1 MRDGELRGS
10 DMPSE
15 VIVVGA
21 GIIGASIAWHL
32 AKAGADVTILDH
44 AGRPG
49 GVATPCSFGWINATF
64 GNPEPYYRLR
74 IRAMAEWKRL
84 AEDVPGLPVSWQ
96 GGLCWDRP
104 RAELERLAADH
115 SAWGYGIREV
125 DRDEAARIEP
135 NLAEPPDFALFVA
148 EEGAAEPE
156 ATARLLIA
164 DAQARGAR
172 LLAGTEV
179 RAIRVG
185 GTGRATVETSAGRF
199 EADEIVLA
207 AGAASAS
214 LAEAAGVALPME
226 TPPGLLVHSRPHPP
240 LLAGLVLADRLHM
253 RQTVDGRLVAGAD
266 YGGADPGPDAE
277 ATARLL
283 FEGMKVMLKGAG
295 KLEYEGYTLG
305 FRPTPADGFP
315 ALGRPKG
322 VGDLYVAVTHSGVT
336 LAPAIGL
343 FAARE
348 ILEGARDKLLSPYG
362 ADRFG

>member
-1 MRDGELRGS
+1 MTGGERKGS
-10 DMPSE
+10 GMARE

-32 AKAGADVTILDH
+32 AKAGAAVTILDC
-44 AGRPG
+44 ASPG
-49 GVATPCSFGWINATF
+49 GVATPCSFGWINASF

-74 IRAMAEWKRL
+74 IRAMEEWKRL
-84 AEDVPGLPVSWQ
+84 AAEVPGLPVSWP

-104 RAELERLAADH
+104 RAELETLAAAH
-115 SAWGYGIREV
+115 AAWGYGIRET
-125 DRDEAARIEP
+125 DREAAAKIEP
-135 NLAEPPDFALFVA
+135 NLAEPPGFALFVA

-156 ATARLLIA
+156 AVTSLLVA
-164 DAQARGAR
+164 DAQRRGAR

-179 RAIRVG
+179 RAIRLG
-185 GTGRATVETSAGRF
+185 NTGRPAVETTAGRL
-199 EADEIVLA
+199 EGDEIVLA
-207 AGAASAS
+207 AGAASAG
-214 LAEAAGVALPME
+214 LAASAGMDLPMT
-226 TPPGLLVHSRPHPP
+226 TPPGLLVHSRPHPK

-253 RQTVDGRLVAGAD
+253 RQTPEGRLIAGAD

-277 ATARLL
+277 ATARRL
-283 FEGMKVMLKGAG
+283 FASMKAMLRNADR
-295 KLEYEGYTLG
+295 LEYEGYTLG

-322 VGDLYVAVTHSGVT
+322 IANLYVAVTHSGVT

-343 FAARE
+343 FAAQE
-348 ILEGARDKLLSPYG
+348 ILEGDRDKLLAPYG

>member
-1 MRDGELRGS
+1 MA
-10 DMPSE
+10 SE
-15 VIVVGA
+15 IIVVGA

-32 AKAGADVTILDH
+32 ARAGAGVTILDR
-44 AGRPG
+44 AKPG
-49 GVATPCSFGWINATF
+49 GVATPCSFGWVNASF

-84 AEDVPGLPVSWQ
+84 AKEVPGLPVSWR

-104 RAELERLAADH
+104 RAELEALAANH
-115 SAWGYGIREV
+115 SAWGYGVRKA
-125 DRDEAARIEP
+125 DRAEAARIEP
-135 NLAEPPDFALFVA
+135 NLARPPEFALFVA

-156 ATARLLIA
+156 TTARLLVA
-164 DAQARGAR
+164 DAQKHGAR

-179 RAIRVG
+179 RAIHAG
-185 GTGRATVETSAGRF
+185 GGGRAAVETGAGRI

-214 LAEAAGVALPME
+214 LAAAAGISLPMT

-240 LLAGLVLADRLHM
+240 LLDGLVLADRLHM
-253 RQTVDGRLVAGAD
+253 RQTAEGRLVAGAD
-266 YGGADPGPDAE
+266 YGGADPGPDAD
-277 ATARLL
+277 ATARRL
-283 FEGMKVMLKGAG
+283 FDSMKAMLRNADR
-295 KLEYEGYTLG
+295 LEYEGHTLG

-322 VGDLYVAVTHSGVT
+322 IGDLYVAVTHSGVT

-348 ILEGARDKLLSPYG
+348 ILEGARDPLLAPYG

>member
-1 MRDGELRGS
+1 MRNGKGIG
-10 DMPSE
+10 MAGQ

-32 AKAGADVTILDH
+32 AKAGAGVTVLDR
-44 AGRPG
+44 AAPG
-49 GVATPCSFGWINATF
+49 GVATPASFGWINGSF

-84 AEDVPGLPVSWQ
+84 AAEVPGLPVSWP

-104 RAELERLAADH
+104 RAELEALAANH
-115 SAWGYGIREV
+115 SAWGYGVRAV
-125 DRDEAARIEP
+125 DRDEAARLEP
-135 NLAEPPDFALFVA
+135 GLAEPPESAFFVA

-164 DAQARGAR
+164 DAQRRGAR
-172 LLAGTEV
+172 LLCETGV

-185 GTGRATVETSAGRF
+185 GAGRPAVETSAGTLD
-199 EADEIVLA
+199 ADEIVLA
-207 AGAASAS
+207 AGAASSA
-214 LAEAAGVALPME
+214 LALAAGISLPMK

-240 LLAGLVLADRLHM
+240 LLNRLALGDRLHM
-253 RQTVDGRLVAGAD
+253 RQTAEGRLVAGAD
-266 YGGADPGPDAE
+266 YGGADPGPDAD
-277 ATARLL
+277 ATARRL
-283 FEGMKVMLKGAG
+283 FETMKSMLKGAG
-295 KLEYEGYTLG
+295 GLEYEGYTLG

-322 VGDLYVAVTHSGVT
+322 AENLYVAVTHSGVT

-348 ILEGARDKLLSPYG
+348 ILDGVRDPLLAPYG